1 MEKFDITIIG
11 GGESG
16 YSAASQAADLGAKVC
31 LIEKENLGGTF
42 LNSGVFA
49 LRKILTTLGFYP
61 PSYSS
66 KNSAESNFELDVQN
80 VFEKANQLKQAYSE
94 KWEVNLK
101 EKGVHIKIG
110 EGGFAGAKKVEIK
123 TPNQTDLIST
133 EKIILATG
141 SKTKHPE
148 TIPFDGKTIFPLEN
162 LGELQELP
170 EKVLIV
176 NGGAHGSEAASLIK
190 TLGCKPFLCEQNP
203 RILDDGGSEI
213 IGFYEEQIRKKRL
226 KIILNKK
233 IVSIFKRDAEID
245 VSLDGGIKLPVSKI
259 FFGGARTPCSKAL
272 NISNSDVRLGEHEEV
287 LVEEK
292 METSLPGVFAIGS
305 LTRQK
310 RVAHRNFEE
319 AKVAVYN
326 CLGKSRVLNLGKIP
340 SIIYSDPQ
348 FASIGCHFE
357 NAHHKGFRALGGG
370 AIIEGPDEN
379 GGIIQNGLFKLT
391 IDKDTKKM
399 LGAQVVAPNASEII
413 SVLHLALKKG
423 LTLKDLSNLSFGR
436 MESIEPIIKASRK
449 ILTDLKTSR

>member
-61 PSYSS
+61 SSYSS
-66 KNSAESNFELDVQN
+66 KDLAEPNFELDVKTAI
-80 VFEKANQLKQAYSE
+80 EKANQLKQAYSE
-94 KWEVNLK
+94 NWEINLK
-101 EKGVHIKIG
+101 EKGVHIETG
-110 EGGFAGAKKVEIK
+110 EGCFAGPKKVEIK

-133 EKIILATG
+133 EKIVLATG
-141 SKTKHPE
+141 SETKHPE
-148 TIPFDGKTIFPLEN
+148 TIPFDGKTICPLEN

-170 EKVLIV
+170 EKILIV
-176 NGGAHGSEAASLIK
+176 DGGAYGAEAASLIK
-190 TLGCKPFLCEQNP
+190 ILGSKPFLCEQNS
-203 RILDDGGSEI
+203 RILDDEGSEI
-213 IGFYEEQIRKKRL
+213 MDFYEEQVRKKRL

-233 IVSIFKRDAEID
+233 IVSIYKRDGEID
-245 VSLDGGIKLPVSKI
+245 VSLDGGIKFPVSKI
-259 FFGGARTPCSKAL
+259 FFGGVRAPCSKAL
-272 NISNSDVRLGEHEEV
+272 NIGTSDIRLGEHEEI
-287 LVEEK
+287 LVDEK

-305 LTRQK
+305 VTRQK
-310 RVAHRNFEE
+310 RIAHRNFEE

-326 CLGKSRVLNLGKIP
+326 CLGKSRSLKQDKIP

-357 NAHHKGFRALGGG
+357 NAHHKGFRALGGD

-379 GGIIQNGLFKLT
+379 GALIQKGLFKLT
-391 IDKDTKKM
+391 IDKETKKM
-399 LGAQVVAPNASEII
+399 LGAQIVAQNASDII
-413 SVLHLALKKG
+413 PVLHLAIKKG
-423 LTLKDLSNLSFGR
+423 LTLKDLSNLSFGA